1 VSERSTHQ
9 AANSATSAIILH
21 LHSLVTY
28 GPWDLDVAA
37 AMSAYGYDEVKWAEG
52 QGMLAEL
59 LSAEAPAENTL
70 SAARTWYE
78 EAARA
83 AQRALAAE
91 PQALAKLGLVGMGC
105 E

>member
-1 VSERSTHQ
+1 MTERNGHQ
-9 AANSATSAIILH
+9 AEKIAVSAIVLR

-37 AMSAYGYDEVKWAEG
+37 AMSDYGYDEVRWAEG

-59 LSAEAPAENTL
+59 LSAEAPAQNTL
-70 SAARTWYE
+70 SAARSWYE
-78 EAARA
+78 EAAKA
-83 AQRALAAE
+83 ARRALAAQ
-91 PQALAKLGLVGMGC
+91 PQALARLGLVGMRC